1 MDQQGRESKANEAQ
15 LGQFILCVF
24 MSMWSTH
31 GSLEPG
37 CAKLP
42 KDSRKRGEAVD
53 MEGIS
58 RLLRGLPPMQEKVLR
73 LYFGL
78 GCKRTHT
85 AGEMAEELGV
95 SAQVIG
101 GILVAGQR
109 RLATEGLTAH
119 DLREAARCAGEASAA
134 GSPMEPSLRLSSGT
148 HRHHR
153 SRVR

>member
-1 MDQQGRESKANEAQ
+1 MDQQGRESKAKEAL
-15 LGQFILCVF
+15 LGQFILRVF
-24 MSMWSTH
+24 MSMWSMH

-58 RLLRGLPPMQEKVLR
+58 RLRGLPPMQEKVLR

-101 GILVAGQR
+101 VGAGQR
-109 RLATEGLTAH
+109 R
-119 DLREAARCAGEASAA
+119 
-134 GSPMEPSLRLSSGT
+134 
-148 HRHHR
+148 
-153 SRVR
+153 